1 MSDGDSDSGKWTE
14 IGPDPVA
21 VVCMLIA
28 VIAITIGILV
38 NNNIRE
44 DAETDRWTAC
54 PFPQL
59 ARGVQ
64 EVTALTERFTAD
76 SPRLR

>member
-14 IGPDPVA
+14 IGPDPMA

-54 PFPQL
+54 LSHSSPEVCKKSRPGPKDLRQIPQ
-59 ARGVQ
+59 G
-64 EVTALTERFTAD
+64 
-76 SPRLR
+76 

>member
-54 PFPQL
+54 LSRSLP
-59 ARGVQ
+59 
-64 EVTALTERFTAD
+64 EVCKKSL
-76 SPRLR
+76 P